1 MANNNDT
8 EGSVSLRIIRGP
20 LDSLSLY
27 EITDYE
33 LSIMEE
39 GTPSSTFLNFAI
51 FFFSIGAS
59 FFTTLCT
66 VTLPINSIYVIFV
79 VLTATGLSAS
89 VVLFVLWYRARS
101 KVTDL
106 IKKIKARVPTVAIA
120 DATDTLAVSSG
131 VTENG

>member
-1 MANNNDT
+1 MANNHN

-33 LSIMEE
+33 LGVLEE

-51 FFFSIGAS
+51 FFFSVGVS
-59 FFTTLCT
+59 FFITLAT
-66 VTLPINSIYVIFV
+66 VDLPINATYVVFAILTV
-79 VLTATGLSAS
+79 VGLGASA
-89 VVLFVLWYRARS
+89 VLFVLWFRTRS
-101 KVTDL
+101 KVKDL
-106 IKKIKARVPTVAIA
+106 IKKIKARVPTVPVA
-120 DATDTLAVSSG
+120 DAAEATAASSG